1 MSNDGKKRF
10 RVAPHSPYFLHPS
23 DGPGVMITAV
33 IFDGRNYDLWEQ
45 AVMTALRAKNK
56 IAFIDGSLMRPAPRE
71 DE

>member
-1 MSNDGKKRF
+1 
-10 RVAPHSPYFLHPS
+10 
-23 DGPGVMITAV
+23 MITAV